1 MSDKIN
7 KFPAHLFRQTGASCH
22 AVPSQAA
29 VHRFVDDLT
38 NLLFPLRDDLPI
50 TEVQIAARW
59 ERLQHDFFAIVRP
72 LCTCTQTDCESLV
85 EQFFNEIPSIYDA
98 LVKDANRYNMCDP
111 ASYCAEEVILC
122 YPGFYAIM
130 VYRIA
135 HVAYKLHIPVVSRVM
150 TEYAHSKT
158 GIDINPGAQIGPDFY
173 IDHGTGI
180 VIGETTVIGRNV
192 CLYQG
197 VTLGATYVDKELR
210 GQKRHPT
217 IEDNVIIYAGSTI
230 LGGNT
235 VIGHDTVIGGNVWLT
250 ESVPPHSTV
259 YHKHEIRI
267 KPKKQE

>member
-72 LCTCTQTDCESLV
+72 LCTCTQTDCKSLV

-111 ASYCAEEVILC
+111 PPIALKRSSFAILVFM
-122 YPGFYAIM
+122 P
-130 VYRIA
+130 
-135 HVAYKLHIPVVSRVM
+135 SW
-150 TEYAHSKT
+150 S
-158 GIDINPGAQIGPDFY
+158 IG
-173 IDHGTGI
+173 
-180 VIGETTVIGRNV
+180 
-192 CLYQG
+192 
-197 VTLGATYVDKELR
+197 
-210 GQKRHPT
+210 
-217 IEDNVIIYAGSTI
+217 S
-230 LGGNT
+230 
-235 VIGHDTVIGGNVWLT
+235 LT
-250 ESVPPHSTV
+250 
-259 YHKHEIRI
+259 
-267 KPKKQE
+267 